1 MAQISM
7 KTARSSAADPETVAD
22 ELLDQLGSAT
32 PKLVTLFANRDRDQ
46 QALNA
51 AIRKRLG
58 KDTRLLGATSA
69 REIDS
74 EGMHDGTV
82 VLGALEG
89 DFEVGIGLGKGISS
103 DALGAGSTA
112 MKDACDQLGSRP
124 QDLDPSQHVGIVI
137 DDGYRY
143 KKEELLMGA
152 LSKNQGLILV
162 GGGASTPEQDPEK
175 QSSELHVD
183 GEVATDSFLVAM
195 IKTEAPFAA
204 LRHHAYTPTGQTLT
218 ITKVSDDGNCAL
230 EIDGEPAAQRYA
242 DLLGVGTDEL
252 EFGMPKGFA
261 QKPLA
266 LKVGR
271 EFFLRSPWKP
281 LPDGSILFANLLEED
296 STYELME
303 LGDMPSM
310 TEDFMA
316 NVIPQKVDNPTAA
329 LHFHCSGRQ
338 WLADGTDTRTALSKA
353 FEKGPTCAGLNVF
366 FEMYCGFHINTTLTS
381 LVFGS
386 K

>member
-1 MAQISM
+1 M
-7 KTARSSAADPETVAD
+7 KTARSSATDPKAVAD
-22 ELLDQLGSAT
+22 ELLDQLGST
-32 PKLVTLFANRDRDQ
+32 NPKLVTLFASRERDQ
-46 QALNA
+46 RALNA
-51 AIRKRLG
+51 AVRDRLG
-58 KDTRLLGATSA
+58 KETRLFGATSA
-69 REIDS
+69 REIDNG
-74 EGMHDGTV
+74 GMHDDSV

-89 DFEVGIGLGKGISS
+89 DFEVGIGLGTSVS
-103 DALGAGSTA
+103 DDALGAGAAA
-112 MKDACDQLGSRP
+112 MKTACEQLGSRP
-124 QDLDPSQHVGIVI
+124 QDLDLSRHVGIVI

-162 GGGASTPEQDPEK
+162 GGGASTPEQDPAK

-195 IKTEAPFAA
+195 IKTDAPFAA
-204 LRHHAYTPTGQTLT
+204 LRHHAYSPTGQSVT

-230 EIDGEPAAQRYA
+230 EIDGKPAAQRYA
-242 DLLGVGTDEL
+242 DLLGVGIDEL
-252 EFGMPKGFA
+252 EFGLPKGFA

-271 EFFLRSPWKP
+271 EYFLRSPWKP
-281 LPDGSILFANLLEED
+281 LPDGSVMFANLLEED
-296 STYELME
+296 STYELMQ
-303 LGDMPSM
+303 LGDMAALTDEYM
-310 TEDFMA
+310 TK
-316 NVIPQKVDNPTAA
+316 VIPECVPNPTAA
-329 LHFHCSGRQ
+329 LHFHCAGRQ
-338 WLADGTDTRTALSKA
+338 WLAENMGSSAALAEA
-353 FEKGPTCAGLNVF
+353 FTKGPPCVGLNVF

>member
-22 ELLDQLGSAT
+22 ELLEQLGSAA
-32 PKLVTLFANRDRDQ
+32 PKLVTLFANRNRDQ

-51 AIRKRLG
+51 AVRKRLG

-74 EGMHDGTV
+74 DGMHDGTV

-89 DFEVGIGLGKGISS
+89 DFEVGIGLGKSVS
-103 DALGAGSTA
+103 KDALGAGASA
-112 MKDACDQLGSRP
+112 MRDACEQLGSRA
-124 QDLDPSQHVGIVI
+124 QDLDPSRHVGVVI

-162 GGGASTPEQDPEK
+162 GGGASSPEQDPEK

-183 GEVATDSFLVAM
+183 GDVATDSFLVAM
-195 IKTEAPFAA
+195 IRTEAPFAA

-230 EIDGEPAAQRYA
+230 EIDGKPAAQRYA

-271 EFFLRSPWKP
+271 EYFLRSPWKP

-303 LGDMPSM
+303 LGDMAAM
-310 TEDFMA
+310 TADFMA
-316 NVIPQKVDNPTAA
+316 NVIPKKVENPTAA

-338 WLADGTDTRTALSKA
+338 WLADGTDTRGPLSDA
-353 FEKGPTCAGLNVF
+353 FTKGPTCAGLNVF